1 MRSMFLQGIELHI
14 IVMQSI
20 QLLVQCLCV
29 LVLSFTLLS
38 YDIGGYDAW
47 IIGDLVLVTNVNLVR
62 GVLELSEI
70 ENLTYRD
77 CQK

>member
-1 MRSMFLQGIELHI
+1 MNYR
-14 IVMQSI
+14 
-20 QLLVQCLCV
+20 
-29 LVLSFTLLS
+29 
-38 YDIGGYDAW
+38 
-47 IIGDLVLVTNVNLVR
+47 DLVLVTNVNLVR